1 MWKVDQPM
9 SDTPNTDTSNPRRAA
24 HWSEQAG
31 DRPAG
36 KRRVMVGAIGKCVH
50 NLGVENFSDWMQ
62 DRGEGYFPV
71 KLGPAVPIEEVINKV
86 REARPEIVGVSMRL
100 GDLHVDKLINEFVEK
115 ATRYGLHPQESG
127 IRFAFSGLRPAAN
140 LVRAMTGL
148 PLEEDRF
155 SREEERH
162 FDLEDIRAEFADKP
176 HFQGFFAL
184 VADDYITME
193 ELEQFAAG
201 RVETVTAVAA
211 PWSDRLVE
219 RIRQVRERENRP
231 IIRAHIGIAAATI
244 EPTVQA
250 IEKLAEAEAF
260 EVVSLAPDQTSQ
272 ELLAK
277 FIRGEED
284 PARHLAGQGGAPIR
298 SIADLQRLKAASQR
312 GNYPLTRIYTGT
324 DELVEL
330 AGYFEANLNM
340 AFPAVPIFFYNQ
352 IDGRGPISIR
362 DSFDEH
368 YRTIRW
374 WAQRGKPVE
383 INDPHQWGL
392 RYASDDL
399 QVADHVLVAVIALKL
414 GVKNYVMQQMF
425 ELPPAISALD
435 DLAKMK
441 GAYELIEPLTQ
452 HFDFHVIK
460 QTRSGLPSFP
470 PNLNQAK
477 GHLAFGIYTQLY
489 MEPDILHVV
498 THSEAHHE
506 ASADDI
512 IESCEIVKQVC
523 WDFAKGGVPNIWA
536 DPKLAARKLELQ
548 QGAMYNLLHLAILG
562 GYAGPINWENFWEYA
577 QPPAAGDNGRNFASL
592 LLSLVDEAHYPSGE
606 CGLISPDTLDL
617 ALQIGLFQG
626 PHITVVDRRYELAG
640 ACRTHVVEGMCRC
653 YEWNRIP
660 VSSEFQR
667 VDLVRGH
674 FPWYF
679 DRAISHTDDAQVHYG
694 GDAEDEGF
702 DEAAVERYRKAV
714 GVTGQ
719 ISDRVLVVD
728 FGSTYT
734 KIGIFDPADES
745 FSLRYV
751 PTTVDDIRIGLANG
765 MGVLEACTV
774 ASNGKAAYDWAPLKR
789 VMERFAVR
797 LPCSS
802 AKGGL
807 KVVTVALSKQESGFA
822 ADLAALTAGA
832 KLVGSYDGRLSP
844 EQARAVFEHDQPE
857 IVLIAGGA
865 DAGGDSA
872 TQLHNARLLAENA
885 RFATYSDYG
894 VPFIYAGNQDIRGEV
909 ERIFQANQIDFRI
922 APNVMPEINEF
933 HIETVNEAIRELFQT
948 VIIRGKGFDVVEEY
962 MDAPFIPTPRACFRG
977 IQLLAHGYGSEEGL
991 GNILALDIGGA
1002 TTDFYSMVRE
1012 NPLYLYPGDDR
1023 KKKVKRTI
1031 LKTPNVPLAY
1041 RRVEGKYGLSYNA
1054 ENLKELRQ
1062 FINGAL
1068 RARLSDFLAQ
1078 RFPHYRP
1085 GADQLGQFTYWD
1097 ERLEV
1102 NLDRYLSWI
1111 SANPHSNAVGP
1122 VENAARSYLAREI
1135 MAVATAK
1142 HVGHVD
1148 ETDTYFLQYGV
1159 NFYNQPTTVL
1169 LIGGTIYHK
1178 CRDKE
1183 PGYLDD
1189 LALIASGVQFN
1200 PEEPHIL
1207 RPGGDVLLDAS
1218 YLVSILGG
1226 LYGRLEP
1233 ERALRVMK
1241 RELRPLGVASPL
1253 TDKQLQPA

>member
-1 MWKVDQPM
+1 M
-9 SDTPNTDTSNPRRAA
+9 SDTTNNDAMRTDASNPRRAA
-24 HWSEQAG
+24 HWEQETTG
-31 DRPAG
+31 AG

-50 NLGVENFSDWMQ
+50 NLGVENFADWMQ
-62 DRGEGYFPV
+62 DRGEGFFPV

-115 ATRYGLHPQESG
+115 ATLHGLHPRQSG
-127 IRFAFSGLRPAAN
+127 IRYAFSGLRPAAN

-162 FDLEDIRAEFADKP
+162 FDLDDIRAEFADKP
-176 HFQGFFAL
+176 HFQGFFEL
-184 VADDYITME
+184 VADDYISME
-193 ELEQFAAG
+193 ELERFAAG
-201 RVETVTAVAA
+201 RVETVKTIAE

-244 EPTVQA
+244 EPTVKA
-250 IEKLAEAEAF
+250 IEKLADAGAF

-284 PARHLAGQGGAPIR
+284 PSKYLAGQGGAPIR
-298 SIADLQRLKAASQR
+298 TVEDLRRLKEASQR

-324 DELVEL
+324 DELVEM
-330 AGYFEANLNM
+330 ARYFEENLNM

-352 IDGRGPISIR
+352 IDGRGPMSIR

-392 RYASDDL
+392 RYASDDM

-441 GAYELIEPLTQ
+441 GAYELIEPLTR
-452 HFDFHVIK
+452 HFDFNVIK

-523 WDFAKGGVPNIWA
+523 WDFAKGGVPNIWS

-562 GYAGPINWENFWEYA
+562 GYNGPVNWENFWDYA
-577 QPPAAGDNGRNFASL
+577 QAPQDDDEGRNFATL
-592 LLSLVDEAHYPSGE
+592 LLSLVDEANYPSGD

-640 ACRTHVVEGMCRC
+640 ACRTHVVDGHCRC

-660 VSSEFQR
+660 ISSEFER
-667 VDLVRGH
+667 VDLVRKH

-679 DRAISHTDDAQVHYG
+679 DRTISRTDDAQVHYG
-694 GDAEDEGF
+694 DDAEDEGF
-702 DEAAVERYRKAV
+702 DEAAVERYRKLV
-714 GVTGQ
+714 GVTGK

-745 FSLRYV
+745 FTLRYV

-765 MGVLEACTV
+765 MGVLEACQV
-774 ASNGKAAYDWAPLKR
+774 GGNGAGAYDWTPLKR
-789 VMERFAVR
+789 AMDRFAVR

-832 KLVGSYDGRLSP
+832 KLVGSYDGRLSV
-844 EQARAVFEHDQPE
+844 EQARAIFVHDQPE
-857 IVLIAGGA
+857 IVLIAGGT
-865 DAGGDSA
+865 DQGGDSE

-885 RFATYSDYG
+885 KYATYSDYG
-894 VPFIYAGNQDIRGEV
+894 VPFIYAGNQDIRSQV
-909 ERIFQANQIDFRI
+909 ERIFQDNGVDFRI
-922 APNVMPEINEF
+922 SPNVMPEINEF

-1062 FINGAL
+1062 FINGSL
-1068 RARLSDFLAQ
+1068 RARLSDYLAQ
-1078 RFPHYRP
+1078 RFPNYRP

-1111 SANPHSNAVGP
+1111 SANPHNNAVGQ

-1142 HVGHVD
+1142 HVGRVE

-1159 NFYNQPTTVL
+1159 NFFNQPTTVL

-1178 CRDKE
+1178 CRDKDA
-1183 PGYLDD
+1183 GYMED
-1189 LALIASGVQFN
+1189 LELIASGVLYN
-1200 PEEPHIL
+1200 PEEPHVL
-1207 RPGGDVLLDAS
+1207 RPSGKVLLDAS
-1218 YLVSILGG
+1218 YLISILGG

-1241 RELRPLGVASPL
+1241 RELRPLGVAAP
-1253 TDKQLQPA
+1253 DAQLQTA